1 MDMEHVIENDYMID
15 ELDIGADEDSCDDM
29 PIVIRFTEE
38 ETLKKDFIYKVGMEF
53 SSLNQFK
60 KVVLEHSVLNGR
72 EKHKYGRKFFNKN
85 VNVDWVARVVVDML
99 KNNSTMKLNEVEAD
113 VRPRFATE
121 ITGCMAFKARQLAR
135 KVV

>member
-1 MDMEHVIENDYMID
+1 MEHVIENDYMID

-60 KVVLEHSVLNGR
+60 KVVLEHNVLNGR
-72 EKHKYGRKFFNKN
+72 EVRFSKN
-85 VNVDWVARVVVDML
+85 DGNR
-99 KNNSTMKLNEVEAD
+99 
-113 VRPRFATE
+113 
-121 ITGCMAFKARQLAR
+121 CMIVCKD
-135 KVV
+135 K

>member
-1 MDMEHVIENDYMID
+1 MKCITVLRTTSFKIK
-15 ELDIGADEDSCDDM
+15 
-29 PIVIRFTEE
+29 
-38 ETLKKDFIYKVGMEF
+38 TLF
-53 SSLNQFK
+53 Q
-60 KVVLEHSVLNGR
+60 
-72 EKHKYGRKFFNKN
+72 KHKYGRKFFNKN